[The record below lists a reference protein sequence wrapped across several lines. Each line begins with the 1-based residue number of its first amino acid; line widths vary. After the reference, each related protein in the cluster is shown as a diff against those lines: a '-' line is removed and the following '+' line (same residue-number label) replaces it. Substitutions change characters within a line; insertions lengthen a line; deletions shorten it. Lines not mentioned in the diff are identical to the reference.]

1 MAAFDWSAVGRVLD
15 QITSAMSELARQVGE
30 VVAVAVEYIMA
41 ADIPGAVARMESHA
55 RKVRRAVTVVNM
67 DC

>member
-41 ADIPGAVARMESHA
+41 ADIPGAVARME
-55 RKVRRAVTVVNM
+55 
-67 DC
+67 C